1 MSDKKIIVVAII
13 LSVLVIGG
21 GWYYSKNSPQQAAIS
36 QPQKTVAVISEAG
49 ISFGDPNAP
58 VTIEEYTNFLCPAC
72 ARFAT
77 ETFGKIKDAYVA
89 TGKVKFV
96 FFIYPP
102 FELGKAT
109 LCAQE
114 QNKFIEYHD
123 YLFNHQGQIT
133 GEDILKDFATN
144 VGMDLTKFNEC
155 YASGKYDGKLQKWL
169 DEGQAREVDAT
180 PTFFISGQ
188 KFIGAQPYEE
198 FQKIIDQKLNQ

>member
-13 LSVLVIGG
+13 LSALVIGG

-36 QPQKTVAVISEAG
+36 QPQKTAAVISEAG
-49 ISFGDPNAP
+49 ISFGDPNAA

-96 FFIYPP
+96 FFFYPP
-102 FELGKAT
+102 FELGEAT

-133 GEDILKDFATN
+133 DEDILKDFATN
-144 VGMDLTKFNEC
+144 VGMDLAKFNEC
-155 YASGKYDGKLQKWL
+155 YASDRYDGKLQKWL

-180 PTFFISGQ
+180 PTFFINGQ